1 MFEKMEGKEE
11 KCVIEIHK
19 ELIENTPYTRTS
31 TL

>member
-1 MFEKMEGKEE
+1 MFEKMEGKE